1 MKVIIEEGRRIKMQ
15 DQMKYITVEERELFD
30 QLVEKYKMKGYS
42 VPNSLTCKRSPFKQE
57 DSLKQRDDK
66 K

>member
-1 MKVIIEEGRRIKMQ
+1 MQ

-30 QLVEKYKMKGYS
+30 QLVEKYKIKGYS
-42 VPNSLTCKRSPFKQE
+42 VPNSLTCQKSLLKEDLLKQE
-57 DSLKQRDDK
+57 KNK

>member
-1 MKVIIEEGRRIKMQ
+1 MQ

-30 QLVEKYKMKGYS
+30 QLVAKYKIKGYS
-42 VPNSLTCKRSPFKQE
+42 VPNSLTCQKSPLKEE
-57 DSLKQRDDK
+57 DSLKQKDNK